1 MSRKNKKNDEEN
13 GAPEDGHNDL
23 MTVRIG
29 ASAGENKAAGEF
41 FSAKPA
47 DSEKIFL
54 RYDRAEV
61 AETWEVVITG

>member
-54 RYDRAEV
+54 R
-61 AETWEVVITG
+61 

>member
-29 ASAGENKAAGEF
+29 ASAGENKARGILLREARGLGKD
-41 FSAKPA
+41 FS
-47 DSEKIFL
+47 SL
-54 RYDRAEV
+54 
-61 AETWEVVITG
+61 